1 MSLFVIVVLVPAF
14 AFCVLALVHFQKEIF
29 AASRNKPGA
38 GKFIRLERRE
48 ESFGEGREGWESD
61 EEPWCEK
68 RVLTQQSA
76 ACNDFPGRENGSPEV
91 YQLESAYFGPFL
103 IVPLRKQPDAPD
115 KCDKAHRVDLKKR
128 R

>member
-14 AFCVLALVHFQKEIF
+14 AFCVLALVQFQREIF

-48 ESFGEGREGWESD
+48 ESFDEGRSGSKSN
-61 EEPWCEK
+61 EEQK
-68 RVLTQQSA
+68 GGKKVLEPQSWA
-76 ACNDFPGRENGSPEV
+76 RTDFQEPQNGSREV
-91 YQLESAYFGPFL
+91 YQLESAYFLPFL

-115 KCDKAHRVDLKKR
+115 KCDNAHRVEPAKR

>member
-38 GKFIRLERRE
+38 GKFIRLERKE
-48 ESFGEGREGWESD
+48 ESFDEGRSSWESK
-61 EEPWCEK
+61 EEQWGRNK
-68 RVLTQQSA
+68 VLEPRSWA
-76 ACNDFPGRENGSPEV
+76 RADFQEPQNSSREV

-103 IVPLRKQPDAPD
+103 IVPLRKRPDDAD
-115 KCDKAHRVDLKKR
+115 KCDKAHRVELKR
-128 R
+128 RR